1 LSSERSL
8 NATRMGVKRH
18 QFPYA
23 APSAKGVD
31 GQVMANGQTVD
42 LKFPLKN
49 IAKLPAD
56 QLPTKKELQD
66 SIPAHC
72 FKHSIPRALALVL
85 RDAVI
90 IGCIFH
96 LGWNYLP
103 MEKSPL
109 FSVAWFGE
117 TAAWHMYWFWQGT
130 ALTGWWVLAHECGHR
145 GFSDNT
151 YLCDAVGW
159 VLHSFLLVPYFSWQ
173 YTHSVHHSKTNHLL
187 DGESH
192 VPHAIGNPAVTLPEK
207 IERMS
212 LNQRF
217 FDAIGE
223 DAFAIYQ
230 IFTHCLLGW
239 PMYLLFNVSGSKRT
253 TEGASVTS
261 VRDHFRPSSK
271 LFPGH
276 RGWDFRVLMSTV
288 GVCMALFGLF
298 LAGEHF
304 GHSKVFWIYF
314 PSYLWNNFWL
324 IMYTWLQHTAHD
336 LPHFGADE
344 WTWVRG
350 GLCTIDRNYGIFDF
364 MHHNIGSTH
373 VCHHLFSRTPCYH
386 AVEATAALKAY
397 LEPKGLYH
405 YDDTNWVVAAW
416 RVAHECHYVEEDKG
430 IQHFKSMK
438 DMKKDK

>member
-1 LSSERSL
+1 VLVFTKEHYTL
-8 NATRMGVKRH
+8 FAMGVKRH

-23 APSAKGVD
+23 EKSTKSSD

-207 IERMS
+207 IEKMS

-217 FDAIGE
+217 FEFIGD

-230 IFTHCLLGW
+230 IITHCVLGW
-239 PMYLLFNVSGSKRT
+239 PMYLFFNVTGSKRT

-288 GVCMALFGLF
+288 GVLMALFGLF

-304 GHSKVFWIYF
+304 A
-314 PSYLWNNFWL
+314 
-324 IMYTWLQHTAHD
+324 TARC
-336 LPHFGADE
+336 
-344 WTWVRG
+344 V
-350 GLCTIDRNYGIFDF
+350 
-364 MHHNIGSTH
+364 GSTFH
-373 VCHHLFSRTPCYH
+373 RTCGTTSGSSCTPGCNTPPMTCLTL
-386 AVEATAALKAY
+386 V
-397 LEPKGLYH
+397 P
-405 YDDTNWVVAAW
+405 TNGHGCVVAYARSTATMASSTLCITTSAPPTCVTTSSHAHHATMQW
-416 RVAHECHYVEEDKG
+416 RQQ
-430 IQHFKSMK
+430 QHSRLTSSPRGCITTMTPTGWSQPGRLRTSATMSKRTRASSISSL
-438 DMKKDK
+438 